1 METVWRDALALS
13 DLKAAGRKVVK
24 LDGKQIAVFWRDGT
38 VYACNNRCPHEGF
51 PLVEGTVS
59 DTCTLTCN
67 WHNWKFDLADGSN
80 LRDGDKLRVYPTR
93 VDGDRLLIDI
103 ADPPSDQLIDA
114 ALANIVDA
122 LPKHEYDRI
131 GREVARLE
139 KAGGDPLDA
148 VRASIADTADRMEY
162 GWTHAY
168 AATADWL
175 SLRARL
181 DGSGSASLAPIMES
195 IGHMSWDTMRER
207 HFPFTTDSKP
217 YDEDTFVAAIEVED
231 EHQAMSLMNGA
242 LRENLGF
249 DGVKHGLIRAALA
262 HYQGFGHAMIYVYK
276 TGELIDRLGAMAV
289 APLLQSLTRYLVYTT
304 REDLIPE
311 FKAYRPARDAWDA
324 WDGKGATAT
333 DAEVLST
340 LPMHKAMVA
349 CNAASAD
356 PDVLYATLLDAVS
369 LQFLR
374 FDTEMDHKADNP
386 VSQNVSW
393 LDFTHAITF
402 ANAGRWAAEI
412 DPAFWPDVLLQM
424 ACFLGRNVSFQDSRI
439 KGDAWVVRDPAAFFD
454 DALMAQLNH
463 DHPEYIVSCHYV
475 KLLTAAKAEVAAN
488 PDADFVATL
497 GAAIN
502 RMIAHPIRRKHIM
515 RTANQ
520 SLDFV
525 AREG

>member
-1 METVWRDALALS
+1 MDTDWRDALAVS
-13 DLKAAGRKVVK
+13 DLKEKGRKIVK
-24 LDGKQIAVFWRDGT
+24 LDSKQIAVFWRDGS

-51 PLVEGTVS
+51 PLIEGTVS

-67 WHNWKFDLADGSN
+67 WHNWKFDLADGNN
-80 LRDGDKLRVYPTR
+80 LRDGDKLRVYPTK
-93 VDGDRLLIDI
+93 VEGDRLWIDI
-103 ADPPSDQLIDA
+103 ADPPAEELIEA

-148 VRASIADTADRMEY
+148 VRVAIADTADRMEY

-175 SLRARL
+175 ALRTRL

-195 IGHMSWDTMRER
+195 IGHMAWDTMRER
-207 HFPFTTDSKP
+207 HFTFTEDSRP
-217 YDEDTFVAAIEVED
+217 YDEDSFVAAIEAED
-231 EHQAMSLMNGA
+231 EDLSVAYMNGA
-242 LRENLGF
+242 LREGLGF
-249 DGVKHGLIRAALA
+249 DTVKHGLIRAALA
-262 HYQGFGHAMIYVYK
+262 HYQGFGHAMIYVCK
-276 TGELIDRLGAMAV
+276 TGELIEKLGPSSAK
-289 APLLQSLTRYLVYTT
+289 PLLQSLTRYLVYTT

-311 FKAYRPARDAWDA
+311 FKAYRPARDAWD
-324 WDGKGATAT
+324 GQGTET
-333 DAEVLST
+333 VDADILAG
-340 LPMHKAMVA
+340 LPMAKAMAA

-356 PDVLYATLLDAVS
+356 PEVLYRALLDAVS

-374 FDTEMDHKADNP
+374 FNTDMDHRADNP
-386 VSQNVSW
+386 VSQNVGW

-402 ANAGRWAAEI
+402 ANAGRWAAET

-424 ACFLGRNVSFQDSRI
+424 ACFLGRNVTFQDES
-439 KGDAWVVRDPAAFFD
+439 VTRDDWAVDNAATFFD
-454 DALMAQLNH
+454 QALMAQLDH

-475 KLLTAAKAEVAAN
+475 KLLTAAKAEVAAS
-488 PDADFVATL
+488 PDSGFVRTL

-502 RMIAHPIRRKHIM
+502 RMLAFPIRRKHIL

>member
-1 METVWRDALALS
+1 MNSEWRDAL
-13 DLKAAGRKVVK
+13 DLASLKDAGRKVVK
-24 LDGKQIAVFWRDGT
+24 LDGKQIAVFWREGS

-67 WHNWKFDLADGSN
+67 WHNWKFDLANGDN
-80 LRDGDKLRVYPTR
+80 LRDGDKLRVYPTKIE
-93 VDGDRLLIDI
+93 GDRVHIDI
-103 ADPPSDQLIDA
+103 ADPPAEELIGS
-114 ALANIVDA
+114 ALSNIVDA
-122 LPKHEYDRI
+122 LLKHEYDRI

-139 KAGGDPLDA
+139 KAGGDPLEA
-148 VRASIADTADRMEY
+148 VRVSIADTADRMEY

-175 SLRARL
+175 ALRAKL
-181 DGSGSASLAPIMES
+181 DGSGSTSLAPIMES
-195 IGHMSWDTMRER
+195 IGHMAWDTMRER
-207 HFPFTTDSKP
+207 HFPFSDKTAP
-217 YDEDTFVAAIEVED
+217 YDEDAYVAAIEAED
-231 EHQAMSLMNGA
+231 EEGAMALMNGA
-242 LRENLGF
+242 LKEGLGYE
-249 DGVKHGLIRAALA
+249 GVKHGLIRTALA

-276 TGELIDRLGAMAV
+276 TGDLIDRLGPNVA

-311 FKAYRPARDAWDA
+311 FKAYRPAREA
-324 WDGKGATAT
+324 WDGTGT
-333 DAEVLST
+333 DAADAETLST
-340 LPMHKAMVA
+340 LPMEKAMAA

-356 PDVLYATLLDAVS
+356 PRKLFETLLDAVS

-374 FDTEMDHKADNP
+374 FDTKMDHRADNP
-386 VSQNVSW
+386 VSQNVTW

-402 ANAGRWAAEI
+402 ANAGRWAAET
-412 DPAFWPDVLLQM
+412 DSAFWPDVLLQM
-424 ACFLGRNVSFQDSRI
+424 ACFLGRNVGFQDLTVKREDWE
-439 KGDAWVVRDPAAFFD
+439 KENTAAFFD
-454 DALMAQLNH
+454 NALIAQLDH

-475 KLLTAAKAEVAAN
+475 KLLTAAKSEVAAN
-488 PDADFVATL
+488 PDANFVKTL

-502 RMIAHPIRRKHIM
+502 RMIAHPIRRKHIL

>member
-1 METVWRDALALS
+1 MTPVWRDALALD
-13 DLKAAGRKVVK
+13 DLKSAGRKVVK
-24 LDGKQIAVFWRDGT
+24 LDGKQIAVFWRDGE

-51 PLVEGTVS
+51 PLVEGTVT

-67 WHNWKFDLADGSN
+67 WHNWKFDLANGNN

-93 VDGDRLLIDI
+93 IDGDRLMIDI
-103 ADPPSDQLIDA
+103 ADPPAEQMIAA

-175 SLRARL
+175 ALRAKL
-181 DGSGSASLAPIMES
+181 DGSNAAALAPIMES
-195 IGHMSWDTMRER
+195 IGHMAWDTMRER
-207 HFPFTTDSKP
+207 HFPFLEEATS
-217 YDEDTFVAAIEVED
+217 YDEDAFVDAIENED
-231 EHQAMSLMNGA
+231 ESRAMALMNGA
-242 LRENLGF
+242 LRENLGY
-249 DGVKHGLIRAALA
+249 DAVRHGLIRAALS
-262 HYQGFGHAMIYVYK
+262 HYQGFGHAMIYVCK
-276 TGELIDRLGAMAV
+276 AGELIERLGPDAAP
-289 APLLQSLTRYLVYTT
+289 PLLRCLTRYLVYTT

-311 FKAYRPARDAWDA
+311 FKAYRPARDAWD
-324 WDGKGATAT
+324 GKGTKSI
-333 DAEVLST
+333 DAETLSS
-340 LPMHKAMVA
+340 LPMAKAMEA
-349 CNAASAD
+349 CLSGCAD
-356 PDVLYATLLDAVS
+356 PVHLYETLLDAVS

-374 FDTEMDHKADNP
+374 FDTNMDHQADNP

-402 ANAGRWAAEI
+402 ANAGRWAAET

-424 ACFLGRNVSFQDSRI
+424 ACFLGRNAGFQD
-439 KGDAWVVRDPAAFFD
+439 KTVAVGDWAVGDTAGFFD
-454 DALMAQLNH
+454 DALMAQLDH

-475 KLLTAAKAEVAAN
+475 KLLTAARAEVAAR
-488 PDADFVATL
+488 PDAPFVKTL

-502 RMIAHPIRRKHIM
+502 RMIATPIRRKHIM

>member
-1 METVWRDALALS
+1 METEWRDALDVS
-13 DLKAAGRKVVK
+13 DLKSKGRKIVK
-24 LDGKQIAVFWRDGT
+24 LDGKQIAVFWRDGSI
-38 VYACNNRCPHEGF
+38 YACNNRCPHEGF
-51 PLVEGTVS
+51 PLIEGTVS

-67 WHNWKFDLADGSN
+67 WHNWKFDLANGDN

-93 VDGDRLLIDI
+93 IDGDRLLIDI
-103 ADPPSDQLIDA
+103 ADPPAEQLIEA
-114 ALANIVDA
+114 ALSNIIDA

-148 VRASIADTADRMEY
+148 VRAAINDTADRMEY

-175 SLRARL
+175 ALRTKL
-181 DGSGSASLAPIMES
+181 DGSSSASLAPIMES

-217 YDEDTFVAAIEVED
+217 YDEDAFVAAIEAED
-231 EHQAMSLMNGA
+231 EDRAIALMNGA
-242 LRENLGF
+242 LREGLGF
-249 DGVKHGLIRAALA
+249 DAVRHGLIRAALA
-262 HYQGFGHAMIYVYK
+262 HYQGFGHAMIYVFK
-276 TGELIDRLGAMAV
+276 TGELIERLGPDAA
-289 APLLQSLTRYLVYTT
+289 APLLQGLTRYLVYAT

-311 FKAYRPARDAWDA
+311 FKAYRPARDAWN
-324 WDGKGATAT
+324 GKGSDPT
-333 DAEVLST
+333 DAETLST
-340 LPMHKAMVA
+340 LPMAKAMAA

-356 PDVLYATLLDAVS
+356 PQKLYETVLDAVS

-374 FDTEMDHKADNP
+374 YNTEMDHKADNP
-386 VSQNVSW
+386 VSQNVTW

-402 ANAGRWAAEI
+402 ANAGRWAAETNSE
-412 DPAFWPDVLLQM
+412 FWPDVLLQM
-424 ACFLGRNVSFQDSRI
+424 ACFLGRNVGFQDSSI
-439 KGDAWVVRDPAAFFD
+439 NRDDWAVDNPTVFFD
-454 DALMAQLNH
+454 EALMAQLNH
-463 DHPEYIVSCHYV
+463 EHPEYIVSCHYV
-475 KLLTAAKAEVAAN
+475 KLLTAAKAELVAN
-488 PDADFVATL
+488 PKAEFVNSL
-497 GAAIN
+497 SAAIN
-502 RMIAHPIRRKHIM
+502 RMIAHPIRRKHIL